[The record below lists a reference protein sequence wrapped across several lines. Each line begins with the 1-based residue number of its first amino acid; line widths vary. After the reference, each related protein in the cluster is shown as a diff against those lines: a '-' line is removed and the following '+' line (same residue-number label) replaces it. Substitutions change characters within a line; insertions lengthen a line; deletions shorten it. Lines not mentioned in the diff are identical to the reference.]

1 MSKSRAS
8 ASSGFDPEE
17 FRRQLAGKLS
27 PAPSVS
33 GGSVSSGSAARQP
46 SPRPPGSGRSG
57 LPRGVNTS
65 GPIRTAHAGVSSG
78 GGLSGKSIMKFP
90 AKLVPAGICRGVV
103 KSLQGDMMCISEHC
117 SVRSHQKLKVDFPDE
132 PTYCLSGSRST
143 VVYQSPFI
151 KQYDCTSDVEEMLDS
166 LDIMD
171 VAEWTQ
177 LCKVTAEEMAK
188 QKAATNKS
196 RGVKVETEDSLEL
209 EEFMPIPSRANVDLD
224 PTSLDT
230 KEDDAVVDACRN
242 ILKFLESTDI
252 ALDYANMSMENT
264 HENQVRMADKLDYV
278 CQMVLRIEH
287 VIGDREYILK
297 AFGNLANGFFNFSE
311 EGGALGVDLEDMEIK
326 LEELDNMLNMKL
338 TIANEES
345 AKALNHFKEEME
357 ALNSSPA
364 ATDLSTVLDDAGR
377 LLPDLEIGLVDGK
390 IFTLSELI
398 RKVLKLEEDVKDM
411 RGMIE
416 AKGGVSIGTITFASV
431 DELGDLIR
439 RELPA
444 GVKAGVIRC
453 FVDAILLFVHVD
465 EPSPADQANFKKLN
479 QDLTAKDCSLISQC
493 HSSMCPQYTGTAKD
507 FTPGKAIDCFS
518 SPGGWEGDGLDG
530 KQSSIAGDADKSAA
544 KLKGLAESLLKDSPT
559 LLSLALLMGDRSEK
573 WHTKFHA
580 HLASELKTLEK
591 LKLPTDDIFL
601 LFSDLFRLIVELFHA
616 ERTSVHAI
624 DDDVDSVERLTVL
637 IWTTLKVH
645 GLMQDFIDAKFKNH
659 PIVQAAFVRFL
670 TTKIGQNTAA
680 ALSANVKNLEKKF
693 TSVDAKAELASKKA
707 KEAAST
713 AKSTADSLASLKTK
727 NPQLNN

>member
-1 MSKSRAS
+1 MSTSRTS

-17 FRRQLAGKLS
+17 FRRQIAGSLS

-46 SPRPPGSGRSG
+46 SPRPPSSGRSS

-65 GPIRTAHAGVSSG
+65 GPTLSARAGVSSG
-78 GGLSGKSIMKFP
+78 GGLSGKFIKFP
-90 AKLVPAGICRGVV
+90 VKLVPADVCGGVV
-103 KSLQGDMMCISEHC
+103 KSLQGDMMCISERC
-117 SVRSHQKLKVDFPDE
+117 SVLRHQRVKVHGFPDE
-132 PTYCLSGSRST
+132 PTYCLGGSRST
-143 VVYQSPFI
+143 VVHPSPVI
-151 KQYDCTSDVEEMLDS
+151 KQYDCTPELEEMLES
-166 LDIMD
+166 LDTME
-171 VAEWTQ
+171 VPEWTQ
-177 LCKVTAEEMAK
+177 LCDVTAEEMAK

-196 RGVKVETEDSLEL
+196 RGVKVETEDPLKL
-209 EEFMPIPSRANVDLD
+209 HEFMPIPSRDKVDLD
-224 PTSLDT
+224 PSLLGT
-230 KEDDAVVDACRN
+230 EEDDAGVEACRN

-252 ALDYANMSMENT
+252 ALDYANVALEDT
-264 HENQVRMADKLDYV
+264 HDNQVRIANKLDYV
-278 CQMVLRIEH
+278 CQLVLRIEN
-287 VIGDREYILK
+287 VLGDREYLLK
-297 AFGNLANGFFNFSE
+297 EFDNLANGMFNLLE
-311 EGGALGVDLEDMEIK
+311 EGVALGVELEDMGIK
-326 LEELDNMLNMKL
+326 MEELENMLNMKL

-345 AKALNHFKEEME
+345 AKALNQLKEEME
-357 ALNSSPA
+357 SLNSSPA

-377 LLPDLEIGLVDGK
+377 LLPDLEIGMVDGK
-390 IFTLSELI
+390 IFTLSDII
-398 RKVLKLEEDVKDM
+398 RKVLKLEEDGKDM

-416 AKGGVSIGTITFASV
+416 AKGGVSIGTMTFASV

-439 RELPA
+439 RELPS

-465 EPSPADQANFKKLN
+465 DPSTADQANYKKLN

-507 FTPGKAIDCFS
+507 YIPGKAIECFS
-518 SPGGWEGDGLDG
+518 SPACWEGDGLDG

-624 DDDVDSVERLTVL
+624 DDDVDSVDRLTVL

-680 ALSANVKNLEKKF
+680 ALSANVKSLEKKF
-693 TSVDAKAELASKKA
+693 TAVDTKAELAAKKS

-713 AKSTADSLASLKTK
+713 ARSTADSLAALKTK